1 MNAAAAAGA
10 AFAAGVIFGRGCW
23 LVPEP
28 EPEPEPEMAPASR
41 CEPPPRADLEQ
52 EAQSL
57 LQKISELQATNRQ
70 LAQGHQRL
78 AAIPPPLDVPP
89 PPLAPPQLPAPPA
102 SVVRLTQELERRRAG
117 GARRRKKR
125 REPLTIDSAY
135 DVGGDGGRP
144 EQVKEEMNAAVCEAL
159 RRCGDDLEAWIAQ
172 DTRHLLLLIDSPAL
186 LSTAA
191 LLKQWPGLAN
201 SQQIVIPQY
210 DLSHY
215 VQMITS
221 DRSGGY
227 VGVRL
232 QRLDQWLC
240 TNARRGFRCRL
251 FLADVESAFLGH
263 QNRQLCPADDLLRY
277 LRWGYA
283 ADRSVLVLTFDLR
296 SEFPAMEDVEAFV
309 VHEAGRCGLRA
320 DCTRRWR
327 YGLGCLLFELRRTSE
342 TSES

>member
-1 MNAAAAAGA
+1 MLSAGARVAPFLSHMVSLVTAVGKKGGESGGRGAAAAAGRGAFGAGRRMKAAAAGA
-10 AFAAGVIFGRGCW
+10 AFAAGVLLGRGCW

-28 EPEPEPEMAPASR
+28 EPEPEPAPR
-41 CEPPPRADLEQ
+41 CEPPPPADPGQ

-78 AAIPPPLDVPP
+78 AAIPPPLEVPP
-89 PPLAPPQLPAPPA
+89 PPPAPPQLPAPPA

-135 DVGGDGGRP
+135 DVGGEGGRP

-159 RRCGDDLEAWIAQ
+159 RRCGDDLEAWIAE

-201 SQQIVIPQY
+201 SQQIVVPQY

-221 DRSGGY
+221 DFDGGY

-240 TNARRGFRCRL
+240 TNAQRGFRCRL

-263 QNRQLCPADDLLRY
+263 QVTLPTAPGVSNEGPSSRL
-277 LRWGYA
+277 
-283 ADRSVLVLTFDLR
+283 LVLL
-296 SEFPAMEDVEAFV
+296 PAKNEKKR
-309 VHEAGRCGLRA
+309 GRNGRDTA
-320 DCTRRWR
+320 
-327 YGLGCLLFELRRTSE
+327 
-342 TSES
+342 

>member
-1 MNAAAAAGA
+1 MKAAAAGA
-10 AFAAGVIFGRGCW
+10 AFAAGVLLGRGCW

-28 EPEPEPEMAPASR
+28 EPEPEPAPR
-41 CEPPPRADLEQ
+41 CEPPPPADPGQ

-78 AAIPPPLDVPP
+78 AAIPPPLEVPP
-89 PPLAPPQLPAPPA
+89 PPPAPPQLPAPPA

-135 DVGGDGGRP
+135 DVGGEGGRP

-159 RRCGDDLEAWIAQ
+159 RRCGDDLEAWIAE

-201 SQQIVIPQY
+201 SQQIVVPQY

-221 DRSGGY
+221 DFDGGY

-240 TNARRGFRCRL
+240 TNAQRGFRCRL

-263 QNRQLCPADDLLRY
+263 QVTLPTAPGVSNEGPISPLLVPVPAVS
-277 LRWGYA
+277 WPW
-283 ADRSVLVLTFDLR
+283 
-296 SEFPAMEDVEAFV
+296 FPAWGSLEPCRRDGENAQKTGKNGAKMGEIPEAI
-309 VHEAGRCGLRA
+309 LR
-320 DCTRRWR
+320 
-327 YGLGCLLFELRRTSE
+327 LTSLDFAL
-342 TSES
+342 